1 MDLTQFLISIGV
13 NLSSSV
19 IYDSLKER
27 FASSKSCISQDDVL
41 DSIASLIEL
50 DNAKVIAEKIVKFL
64 ADNGDIEIRN
74 SFIYSK
80 TGIFFSTNK
89 TVNLIIGSNTNS
101 ETEKTK
107 NFVGQ
112 NAKIN
117 LSGGANI
124 EQDKDGN
131 IIFGTG

>member
-13 NLSSSV
+13 NLSSSL
-19 IYDSLKER
+19 IYDSLKAR
-27 FASSKSCISQDDVL
+27 FTSSKSCISQEDVL

-80 TGIFFSTNK
+80 AMNNYFSIDLHK
-89 TVNLIIGSNTNS
+89 
-101 ETEKTK
+101 
-107 NFVGQ
+107 FVS
-112 NAKIN
+112 K
-117 LSGGANI
+117 
-124 EQDKDGN
+124 KM
-131 IIFGTG
+131 

>member
-50 DNAKVIAEKIVKFL
+50 DNSKVIAEKIVKFL

-80 TGIFFSTNK
+80 EGIFYSTNK
-89 TVNLIIGSNTNS
+89 TGNLIIGSNTKS
-101 ETEKTK
+101 ETEKT
-107 NFVGQ
+107 NISVGQ

-124 EQDKDGN
+124 VQDKDGN
-131 IIFGTG
+131 IIFST

>member
-19 IYDSLKER
+19 IYDSLKAR
-27 FASSKSCISQDDVL
+27 FTSPKSYISQDDVL

-80 TGIFFSTNK
+80 GGIFYSTNNTGK
-89 TVNLIIGSNTNS
+89 LSIGSNTKS
-101 ETEKTK
+101 ETENT
-107 NFVGQ
+107 NISVGQ

-131 IIFGTG
+131 IIFRT

>member
-1 MDLTQFLISIGV
+1 MDLAQFLISIGV
-13 NLSSSV
+13 NVSSSV
-19 IYDSLKER
+19 IYDLLKAR
-27 FASSKSCISQDDVL
+27 FASSKSNISQDDVL

-50 DNAKVIAEKIVKFL
+50 DDAKVIAVKIVKFL

-80 TGIFFSTNK
+80 AGIFFSTNQTGK
-89 TVNLIIGSNTNS
+89 LSIGSNTNS
-101 ETEKTK
+101 ETGSTK
-107 NFVGQ
+107 ISVGQ

-117 LSGGANI
+117 LAGGANI

-131 IIFGTG
+131 IIFRT

>member
-1 MDLTQFLISIGV
+1 M
-13 NLSSSV
+13 
-19 IYDSLKER
+19 KAR
-27 FASSKSCISQDDVL
+27 FTSSKSQISQSDVL
-41 DSIASLIEL
+41 DSIASLIEV

-80 TGIFFSTNK
+80 AGIIYSTNK
-89 TVNLIIGSNTNS
+89 TGKLSIGSNTNS
-101 ETEKTK
+101 ETENT
-107 NFVGQ
+107 NISVGK

-124 EQDKDGN
+124 EQDKVY
-131 IIFGTG
+131 

>member
-19 IYDSLKER
+19 IYDSLKAR
-27 FASSKSCISQDDVL
+27 FTSPKSFISQDDVL

-80 TGIFFSTNK
+80 AGIFYSTNK
-89 TVNLIIGSNTNS
+89 TGKLSIGSNTKS
-101 ETEKTK
+101 ETENT
-107 NFVGQ
+107 NISVGQ

-117 LSGGANI
+117 LSGGADI

-131 IIFGTG
+131 IIFRT

>member
-1 MDLTQFLISIGV
+1 MNLTQFLFSIGV
-13 NLSSSV
+13 NISSSV
-19 IYDSLKER
+19 IYDLLKAR
-27 FASSKSCISQDDVL
+27 FTSSGSPISQKDVL
-41 DSIASLIEL
+41 DSIASIIEL
-50 DNAKVIAEKIVKFL
+50 DNAKVIAQKIIKFL

-80 TGIFFSTNK
+80 TGIIYSTNQTGK
-89 TVNLIIGSNTNS
+89 MSIGSNTNS
-101 ETEKTK
+101 ETYNTK
-107 NFVGQ
+107 ITVGQ

-131 IIFGTG
+131 IIFRT

>member
-1 MDLTQFLISIGV
+1 MDLTQFLISIGA

-19 IYDSLKER
+19 IYDLLKSR
-27 FASSKSCISQDDVL
+27 FTSSKSPLSQDDVIH
-41 DSIASLIEL
+41 SIASLIEL
-50 DNAKVIAEKIVKFL
+50 DNAEVIAEKIVKFL

-80 TGIFFSTNK
+80 AGIIYLTNQTGK
-89 TVNLIIGSNTNS
+89 LIIGSNTNS
-101 ETEKTK
+101 ETVNTK
-107 NFVGQ
+107 IAVGQ
-112 NAKIN
+112 NANIN

-131 IIFGTG
+131 IIFRT

>member
-1 MDLTQFLISIGV
+1 MDLTQFLISIGA

-19 IYDSLKER
+19 IYDILKSQ
-27 FASSKSCISQDDVL
+27 FTSSKLPLSLDDVIH
-41 DSIASLIEL
+41 SIASLIEL
-50 DNAKVIAEKIVKFL
+50 DNAEVIAEKIVKFL

-80 TGIFFSTNK
+80 AGIIYSTNR
-89 TVNLIIGSNTNS
+89 TGELIIGSNTNS
-101 ETEKTK
+101 ETVNTK
-107 NFVGQ
+107 IAVGQ
-112 NAKIN
+112 NANIN

-131 IIFGTG
+131 IIFRT